1 MGMKLNVWQ
10 RRYWWAV
17 WMVITPIFS
26 LAIFV
31 FTLTDIGPTY
41 YLVYFEEYKF
51 PVWADAIGWLLGT
64 ATLLPFPCFLIYQII
79 KYRKVSEVW
88 AWGKIILLSRKSN
101 KVSATMSDLMLVAF
115 LECIAANAFGQ
126 KDKYRHSHI
135 EFEWETCSVE
145 QKHAACNFWVTLLYH
160 CRTRLLPKS
169 NLFGFS

>member
-101 KVSATMSDLMLVAF
+101 KVSAAMSDLICNVS
-115 LECIAANAFGQ
+115 CISRMHCGKCIWTERQIQTLTLDVF
-126 KDKYRHSHI
+126 S
-135 EFEWETCSVE
+135 WTETRSM
-145 QKHAACNFWVTLLYH
+145 
-160 CRTRLLPKS
+160 
-169 NLFGFS
+169 